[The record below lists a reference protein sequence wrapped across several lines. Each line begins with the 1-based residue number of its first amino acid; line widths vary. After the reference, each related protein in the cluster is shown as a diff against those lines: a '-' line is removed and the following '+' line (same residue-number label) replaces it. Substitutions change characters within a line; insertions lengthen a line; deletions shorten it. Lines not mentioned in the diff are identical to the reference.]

1 MNWHKKVFYYTLFAL
16 TALPCVAV
24 GEETLG
30 RLFFTP
36 EQRIRLEQL
45 ESNPEVET
53 KAIISNKILVNGI
66 LQRHG
71 GSRVVWI
78 NGVPQSQK
86 SANGI
91 LAERDIAPDSVP
103 VKIPGTGNSIR
114 LKVGQSIDLDSS
126 MVVRNVSFAR
136 EINPDATMSTDAG
149 ENAQDS
155 LLSVQ
160 QFTQKT
166 GKRSIPPNE
175 KTD

>member
-1 MNWHKKVFYYTLFAL
+1 MNGQKKVFYYALFAL
-16 TALPCVAV
+16 TVLPCVAV

-53 KAIISNKILVNGI
+53 GVTISNKILVNGI
-66 LQRHG
+66 IQRHG

-91 LAERDIAPDSVP
+91 LAERDISPDSVP
-103 VKIPGTGNSIR
+103 VKIPGTGNSVR

-126 MVVRNVSFAR
+126 VVRNASSAR
-136 EINPDATMSTDAG
+136 EIKS
-149 ENAQDS
+149 AQQS
-155 LLSVQ
+155 A
-160 QFTQKT
+160 QKT
-166 GKRSIPPNE
+166 GKMSIPPNG
-175 KTD
+175 TMD